1 MTTAPAEAAAA
12 ITIDPWDPGYA
23 TSLTAEA
30 LGEQLD
36 ASSVQLD
43 LNVEMPADRWSAITP
58 AAGPPPAGFLIAD
71 GVRRIEARVWV
82 GDPSGGMPV
91 PGIAASCAAGLVRC
105 VPGGTAELAEV
116 EVRRSLFTPSA
127 HAPDL
132 ATWAG
137 TYVAGRARGGTAEEL
152 SLALQR
158 QLTDLEVGLATRYRS
173 ESANAAED
181 LLIVDGPLRGR
192 AHLPRTIGYV
202 KTHHAAYLTGHPA
215 SVLAGLRP
223 GQRTP
228 LFLMTTSW
236 GRFSWYL
243 RLPTPSGAPWAGI
256 ARCEA
261 AAELDIGAA
270 TELADASATIIPGLA
285 GVDYKDPR
293 APQNLVPI
301 GGLEKLLRHRLGDA
315 ALLYRALRT
324 ATRTNAANGTSG
336 SNGGASDGGAS
347 TGSAFNGSRFNG
359 GRFNGGASNGGT
371 SNGGTS
377 NGGGPAR

>member
-1 MTTAPAEAAAA
+1 MTTAPTEAAAA

-30 LGEQLD
+30 LTEMD
-36 ASSVQLD
+36 ATSVQIDLD
-43 LNVEMPADRWSAITP
+43 VEMPAARWTPIDPSAS
-58 AAGPPPAGFLIAD
+58 GPPTGGILIAD

-105 VPGGTAELAEV
+105 APGGPAELAEV
-116 EVRRSLFTPSA
+116 EVRRFLFTPSA
-127 HAPDL
+127 QAADL
-132 ATWAG
+132 PTWAG
-137 TYVAGRARGGTAEEL
+137 TYVAGRARGATAEEL

-158 QLTDLEVGLATRYRS
+158 QLSDLEVSLATRHRS
-173 ESANAAED
+173 ENASRADE

-202 KTHHAAYLTGHPA
+202 KTHHAAYLSGHQA
-215 SVLAGLRP
+215 SVLAGLRA

-243 RLPTPSGAPWAGI
+243 RLPSPSGAPWAGI

-261 AAELDIGAA
+261 AADLDVA
-270 TELADASATIIPGLA
+270 TAVELADASAAIIPALA

-301 GGLEKLLRHRLGDA
+301 GGLEKLLRHRLGDP

-324 ATRTNAANGTSG
+324 ATRPLNGH
-336 SNGGASDGGAS
+336 GA
-347 TGSAFNGSRFNG
+347 
-359 GRFNGGASNGGT
+359 
-371 SNGGTS
+371 
-377 NGGGPAR
+377 

>member
-1 MTTAPAEAAAA
+1 MTTAPTEATPA
-12 ITIDPWDPGYA
+12 ITVDPWDPGYA
-23 TSLTAEA
+23 TSLSPEA
-30 LGEQLD
+30 LTELD
-36 ASSVQLD
+36 ATSVQLD
-43 LNVEMPADRWSAITP
+43 LDVEMPAARWAAITP
-58 AAGPPPAGFLIAD
+58 AAVPGPPDGGILVAD

-105 VPGGTAELAEV
+105 APGGPAELAEV
-116 EVRRSLFTPSA
+116 EVRRSLFTPSPA
-127 HAPDL
+127 AGDL
-132 ATWAG
+132 PTWAG
-137 TYVAGRARGGTAEEL
+137 TYVAGRARGGTAEDL

-158 QLTDLEVGLATRYRS
+158 QLTDLEVSLATRYRS
-173 ESANAAED
+173 ESAAGPED

-202 KTHHAAYLTGHPA
+202 KTHHAAYLTGHQA

-243 RLPTPSGAPWAGI
+243 RLPTPSRAPWAGI
-256 ARCEA
+256 ARCES
-261 AAELDIGAA
+261 AAELDIGTAI
-270 TELADASATIIPGLA
+270 ELADASAAIIPGLA

-324 ATRTNAANGTSG
+324 ATRVNGNTSNANGR
-336 SNGGASDGGAS
+336 
-347 TGSAFNGSRFNG
+347 NGSGAKDNG
-359 GRFNGGASNGGT
+359 ANGNGAN
-371 SNGGTS
+371 
-377 NGGGPAR
+377 GPAPGRR